1 MSCAL
6 NLASS
11 QLRLNNYAAASE
23 TCGEV
28 LARDANNVKAL
39 YRRALAS
46 RELSR
51 LEAAA
56 GHVQK
61 SERLLLDSLA
71 DVSRAQ
77 AFEPADAS
85 IQAAC
90 EDIKTQLDFLRQQSH
105 TSASAYTASAYTNT
119 HTSDASLE
127 DVSGG
132 GGEGDGGPGGEWQ
145 YKSRAVEGQD
155 QSGGGGGGGERQVP
169 QVRVLNMS
177 PPPYS

>member
-51 LEAAA
+51 LEAVA

-90 EDIKTQLDFLRQQSH
+90 EDIKTQLDFLRHQSH
-105 TSASAYTASAYTNT
+105 TSASTYTNT

-132 GGEGDGGPGGEWQ
+132 EREGDGGPGEEWK
-145 YKSRAVEGQD
+145 YKS
-155 QSGGGGGGGERQVP
+155 
-169 QVRVLNMS
+169 
-177 PPPYS
+177 